1 MLWLETVC
9 LKESFVVSQ
18 LSLYELF
25 VTLSLSADQLCSE
38 WRLQWPLPVW
48 CEIPFLL
55 CMYCECVCF
64 RTTRSLSFQSPLC
77 VFVCSFLSHYGVRQY
92 HRLNGGDEMEDT
104 VNLSAAELEQWR
116 QWKPL
121 RSHGWPTVMHQA
133 AAMSFTVGLA
143 CGMTL
148 SDVSVLLSHVS
159 STPLLK
165 LNCLS

>member
-9 LKESFVVSQ
+9 LKESFVVSR
-18 LSLYELF
+18 LPLYELF
-25 VTLSLSADQLCSE
+25 VMLSLSADQLCSE
-38 WRLQWPLPVW
+38 WRLQWPLLVW

-55 CMYCECVCF
+55 CMYCQCVCF
-64 RTTRSLSFQSPLC
+64 HITHSLSFQSPLC
-77 VFVCSFLSHYGVRQY
+77 VFVCSFLSRYGVRQY

-121 RSHGWPTVMHQA
+121 LSHAWPTVMHQA